1 MLKSTIRNI
10 IRVLIEDNGKSSYEV
25 FEYTSVSTFT
35 IAQTNITIT
44 KVYNNGVELTSSQ
57 YAFDD
62 ITNKI
67 TIYDL
72 SPNGLV
78 SGDKI
83 EVDYTYYEYSIE
95 ELNKFIEAALS
106 YLNLYSYSSENF
118 YEVSGDEI
126 VPIPSSM
133 TGNLIAIIVS
143 ILINP
148 DNNSYRLANISIQ
161 YNGRMSKEKRIEQ
174 MITKFK
180 AGLGVNDII
189 TWDEH
194 NIDLG
199 NLGDTI

>member
-95 ELNKFIEAALS
+95 ELNKSIEAALS